1 MSQPVKQYLFNAL
14 MGLAVGVVLANV
26 GFADYDELHRM
37 LTFNELRMLISF
49 GMAIVMAAIV
59 FAIFAKY
66 IPRQKKIF
74 HPGIIPGSLLFGI
87 GWAICG
93 ACPAIVFVQ
102 LGLGKLPALMT
113 LLGIFIGVKLYR
125 YVHGRFLRWD
135 TGSCS
140 T

>member
-1 MSQPVKQYLFNAL
+1 MSTLVKQYCLNAV
-14 MGLAVGVVLANV
+14 MGLALGVTLAGI

-37 LTFNELRMLISF
+37 LTLSDSRMLSSF
-49 GMAIVMAAIV
+49 MLAIGLAAG
-59 FAIFAKY
+59 IFTAFPKY
-66 IPRQKKIF
+66 IPKQKKIL
-74 HPGIIPGSLLFGI
+74 HPGIIPGSLLFGM

-113 LLGIFIGVKLYR
+113 LLGIFLGVKLYR
-125 YVHGRFLRWD
+125 FVHARYLRWD

-140 T
+140 V

>member
-1 MSQPVKQYLFNAL
+1 MMETATRYALHAL
-14 MGLAVGVVLANV
+14 MGLCMGVILAGI

-37 LTFNELRMLISF
+37 LSLQDSRMLLSF
-49 GMAIVMAAIV
+49 VLSIAVAAVM
-59 FAIFAKY
+59 FLLFKKHFTT
-66 IPRQKKIF
+66 QKKMF
-74 HPGIIPGSLLFGI
+74 HPGIIPGSVLFGT

-113 LLGIFIGVKLYR
+113 LVGIFVGVKLYR
-125 YVHGRFLRWD
+125 LVHARYFRWD